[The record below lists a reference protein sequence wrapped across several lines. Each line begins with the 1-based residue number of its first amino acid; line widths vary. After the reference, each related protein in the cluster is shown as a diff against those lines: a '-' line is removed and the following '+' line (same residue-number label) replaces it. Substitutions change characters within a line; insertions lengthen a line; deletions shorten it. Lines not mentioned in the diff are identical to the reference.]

1 MITFENMA
9 LLMIDTGSS
18 AQYRYGRM
26 MEYGTTSSRLR
37 YQVGVYFE
45 GLKKKKEA

>member
-1 MITFENMA
+1 
-9 LLMIDTGSS
+9 
-18 AQYRYGRM
+18 M

-45 GLKKKKEA
+45 GLKKKKEAWLLFVYDQ